1 MLKDAK
7 HILSRLLQRRFEPQW
22 NFFDSTRMIWRLLK
36 SSKCMIL
43 HFVLLKML
51 NTFAS
56 VLANGISAMFRIN
69 SSSSGNQKKI
79 SGRPLWT
86 SIVKFTVSILLFLP
100 WIVKKDLPYLL
111 NIDFFCSFV
120 LRIYSFH
127 QVIKRQY
134 VFLCDI
140 LRLGVPRTVCVKG
153 LTTNSRLKRRRR
165 RNYVSTSLFPV

>member
-69 SSSSGNQKKI
+69 SSSSGNRKK
-79 SGRPLWT
+79 
-86 SIVKFTVSILLFLP
+86 FQEDHFEQVSSS
-100 WIVKKDLPYLL
+100 LPYWYYY
-111 NIDFFCSFV
+111 FFHGSLRKTFLTFWTLIFLQFRSSYLQLSSSHKTTVRLSLWPTPVGCSTYC
-120 LRIYSFH
+120 LR
-127 QVIKRQY
+127 KRS
-134 VFLCDI
+134 D
-140 LRLGVPRTVCVKG
+140 
-153 LTTNSRLKRRRR
+153 N
-165 RNYVSTSLFPV
+165 

>member
-69 SSSSGNQKKI
+69 SSSSGKRKKFQEDHFEQA
-79 SGRPLWT
+79 S
-86 SIVKFTVSILLFLP
+86 SN
-100 WIVKKDLPYLL
+100 LPYRYYY
-111 NIDFFCSFV
+111 FFHGSLRKTFLTFWTLIFFVVSF
-120 LRIYSFH
+120 F
-127 QVIKRQY
+127 
-134 VFLCDI
+134 
-140 LRLGVPRTVCVKG
+140 
-153 LTTNSRLKRRRR
+153 
-165 RNYVSTSLFPV
+165 VSTAFIKS

>member
-69 SSSSGNQKKI
+69 SSSSGNRKKFQEDHFEQA
-79 SGRPLWT
+79 S
-86 SIVKFTVSILLFLP
+86 SN
-100 WIVKKDLPYLL
+100 LPYRYYY
-111 NIDFFCSFV
+111 FFHGSLRKTFLTFWTLIFLQFRSSYLQLSSSHKTAVRLSLWHTPVGCSTYC
-120 LRIYSFH
+120 LR
-127 QVIKRQY
+127 KRS
-134 VFLCDI
+134 D
-140 LRLGVPRTVCVKG
+140 
-153 LTTNSRLKRRRR
+153 N
-165 RNYVSTSLFPV
+165 

>member
-22 NFFDSTRMIWRLLK
+22 NVFDSTQMIWRLLK

-69 SSSSGNQKKI
+69 SSSSGNRKK
-79 SGRPLWT
+79 
-86 SIVKFTVSILLFLP
+86 FQEDHFEQVSSS
-100 WIVKKDLPYLL
+100 LPYWYYY
-111 NIDFFCSFV
+111 FFHGS
-120 LRIYSFH
+120 LR
-127 QVIKRQY
+127 KT
-134 VFLCDI
+134 FLTFWTLIFLQFRSSYLQLSSSQND
-140 LRLGVPRTVCVKG
+140 
-153 LTTNSRLKRRRR
+153 
-165 RNYVSTSLFPV
+165 STSFSVTYSGWVFHVLFA

>member
-22 NFFDSTRMIWRLLK
+22 NFFDSTQMIWRLLK

-69 SSSSGNQKKI
+69 SSSSGNRKK
-79 SGRPLWT
+79 
-86 SIVKFTVSILLFLP
+86 FQEDHFEQVSSS
-100 WIVKKDLPYLL
+100 LPYWYYY
-111 NIDFFCSFV
+111 FFHGSLRKTFLTFWTLIFLQFRSSYLQLSSSHETTVRLSLWHTPVGCSTYC
-120 LRIYSFH
+120 LR
-127 QVIKRQY
+127 KRS
-134 VFLCDI
+134 D
-140 LRLGVPRTVCVKG
+140 
-153 LTTNSRLKRRRR
+153 N
-165 RNYVSTSLFPV
+165 